1 MNIALH
7 SAYGL
12 FELLIA
18 AFVGG
23 TVSAFVF
30 LLIRQMYLIPH
41 VVTASRFLRYGRF
54 MIGMRNAKP
63 RKLFIS
69 VSDFSA
75 SLILAALLLCLTFVY
90 NSGRFRLISLVFL
103 IIGFALG
110 VTVFSRPM
118 LGLTVFL
125 LFCVKWL
132 ADIALFPFTWIFIIL
147 KRIAKK
153 TFCKLYNICYSIIAA
168 KYTSYRI
175 SRIKKEARY
184 GLLDDYYKEK
194 IQ

>member
-63 RKLFIS
+63 RKLLIS

-75 SLILAALLLCLTFVY
+75 SLILAVLLLCLTFVY
-90 NSGRFRLISLVFL
+90 NSGRFRLISLVLL
-103 IIGFALG
+103 IIGFAFG
-110 VTVFSRPM
+110 VTIFSRPM

-147 KRIAKK
+147 KRIVKK
-153 TFCKLYNICYSIIAA
+153 TFCKFYNICYSFIAA

-175 SRIKKEARY
+175 SRIKKEARF